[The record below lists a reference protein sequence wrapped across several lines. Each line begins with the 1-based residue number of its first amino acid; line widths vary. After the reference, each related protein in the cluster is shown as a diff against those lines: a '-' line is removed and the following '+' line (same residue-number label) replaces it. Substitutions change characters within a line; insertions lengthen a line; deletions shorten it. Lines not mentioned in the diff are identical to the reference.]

1 MEDCIMNCK
10 KTNLK
15 KAFLLSMV
23 LPFCIIPAECS
34 KSPTEKGGA
43 ASRTADSPDSYG
55 RVIIENGDRTLVFT
69 KMPERVIS
77 CNMAST
83 ENMLLLG
90 LKNKIVGRNERTN
103 PAEIPLPEIETA
115 FYEIPEIERTHEQ
128 AVALEVDLM
137 IGQVSSFRD
146 VTWGAPELFES
157 KGINC
162 YIISGTIAEDETIE
176 NVYDDIEALGK
187 IFKVEDRVAELINQ
201 AKTVVASVEAKTA
214 SLGAGE
220 RLRVFVLDTFK
231 GNEIYTTSKGLESN
245 LIELAGGINVTRN
258 LSTVRWFNTSIETMV
273 DANPDVIIFN
283 DYGTQTLEEKLAFVR
298 NNPAVQDVVA
308 VKNERYIIV
317 PLVQVMQDIRAAST
331 CEFFARSLYPALFE

>member
-1 MEDCIMNCK
+1 MNGK

-15 KAFLLSMV
+15 KAFLLMMIF
-23 LPFCIIPAECS
+23 PFGIIPAGCS
-34 KSPTEKGGA
+34 KSPAESGGTVV
-43 ASRTADSPDSYG
+43 RTADSPDSYG
-55 RVIIENGDRTLVFT
+55 RVTIENGDRTLVFT
-69 KMPERVIS
+69 QKPERVIS

-90 LKNKIVGRNERTN
+90 LKDKLVGRNERTN

-128 AVALEVDLM
+128 AVALETDLM

-146 VTWGAPELFES
+146 VTWGTPELFES

-187 IFKVEDRVAELINQ
+187 IFKVEDRAAELINR
-201 AKTVVASVEAKTA
+201 AKTTVASVEAKTA
-214 SLGAGE
+214 SLGQE
-220 RLRVFVLDTFK
+220 EKLKVFVLDTFK

-258 LSTVRWFNTSIETMV
+258 LSTARWFNTSIETMV

-283 DYGTQTLEEKLAFVR
+283 DYGTQTMEEKLAFIR
-298 NNPAVQDVVA
+298 DNPAVQDVAA

-331 CEFFARSLYPALFE
+331 CEFFAKNLYPDLFE

>member
-1 MEDCIMNCK
+1 MNYK
-10 KTNLK
+10 KRNGSR
-15 KAFLLSMV
+15 AFLLSMV
-23 LPFCIIPAECS
+23 LSFCIILAGCS
-34 KSPTEKGGA
+34 KSPVESGG
-43 ASRTADSPDSYG
+43 TANRMAESSDSYG
-55 RVIIENGDRTLVFT
+55 TVTIKNGDRTLVFT

-90 LKNKIVGRNERTN
+90 LKDKLVGRNERTN

-115 FYEIPEIERTHEQ
+115 FYEIPEIERSHEQ
-128 AVALEVDLM
+128 AVALEAELM

-146 VTWGAPELFES
+146 VTWGTPELFES

-187 IFKVEDRVAELINQ
+187 IFKVEDRAAELINQ
-201 AKTVVASVEAKTA
+201 AKAVVASVEAKTA
-214 SLGAGE
+214 SLGEGE
-220 RLRVFVLDTFK
+220 KLKVFVLDTFK

-245 LIELAGGINVTRN
+245 LIERAGGINVTRN
-258 LSTVRWFNTSIETMV
+258 RSTARWFNTSIETMV

-298 NNPAVQDVVA
+298 NNPAVQDVAA
-308 VKNERYIIV
+308 VKNEQYIIV

-331 CEFFARSLYPALFE
+331 CEFFAKNLYPTLFK